1 VQRIVILS
9 SSQDVTYLNSLTNL
23 LSTPRVAVHVIDVT
37 GTLTEAANRLESVS
51 DGKMPSLFIVDLSDT
66 KDCLLL
72 NQVYRLCHAVWGDDT
87 PTPPTI
93 GILTSDHLNQSEWP
107 AFVDDFVLVEQVRC
121 EIVARIK
128 QLLFRVHQKSI
139 DQTIGFADVRIESS
153 TGRVRSSISGQA
165 IALTPREAE
174 LLSFLIR
181 HRGKFFARDRL
192 LDLVW
197 GVGFDGGERTV
208 DIHIRRLR
216 SKLPPSAS
224 SLLETRRGV
233 GYGFRL
239 PD

>member
-1 VQRIVILS
+1 MQRIVILTS
-9 SSQDVTYLNSLTNL
+9 SEDEAYLSSLTLL
-23 LSTPRVAVHVIDVT
+23 LSTPRVAVHVIDVS
-37 GTLTEAANRLESVS
+37 GPLAEASDRLEAVS
-51 DGKMPSLFIVDLSDT
+51 CGKMPGLFIIDLSGT
-66 KDCLLL
+66 QDCLLL
-72 NQVYRLCHAVWGDDT
+72 DQVHRLCRAVWGDDT
-87 PTPPTI
+87 PLPPTL
-93 GILTSDHLNQSEWP
+93 GILTPNHLKQPDWP
-107 AFVDDFVLVEQVRC
+107 AFVDDFVLVEQVRS
-121 EIVARIK
+121 EITARVK

-139 DQTIGFADVRIESS
+139 DETIGFADVRIESS
-153 TGRVRSSISGQA
+153 TGRVRSANSGQP
-165 IALTPREAE
+165 IPLTPRESE
-174 LLSFLIR
+174 LLSFLIS

-216 SKLPPSAS
+216 SKLPPNAS